1 MLALRIPWQLRTASC
16 ISRSHVYFLSTTSSP
31 STFYYAVSDKSTA
44 KVGDHIGGKAVAAGR
59 STLRKGYSYSGGDYF
74 SCCGI
79 RAMGYGEQLYP
90 REPCTKG
97 EDGMYHPGE
106 FLPRS
111 YGSRRSGAGT
121 GGGYL
126 VKACWQL
133 DGLEE
138 VQHTVSLRDQRT
150 RRRKPPSPYC
160 LVSSK

>member
-1 MLALRIPWQLRTASC
+1 M
-16 ISRSHVYFLSTTSSP
+16 
-31 STFYYAVSDKSTA
+31 
-44 KVGDHIGGKAVAAGR
+44 AAGR

-121 GGGYL
+121 EYRWRLLGESVL
-126 VKACWQL
+126 
-133 DGLEE
+133 
-138 VQHTVSLRDQRT
+138 TVGR
-150 RRRKPPSPYC
+150 P
-160 LVSSK
+160 